1 MDSKTAKGEKKTNTF
16 RVKAGLAQMLK
27 GGGTFVVTRKYSR
40 TRVFRR
46 FIDEFEDGERR
57 STLTYSIRNEE
68 LTPNTIEQHTV
79 IMDVMNPQQARVAE
93 EAGAVAVVRTL
104 SLSSLS

>member
-1 MDSKTAKGEKKTNTF
+1 MDSKTTKGEKKTNTF

-46 FIDEFEDGERR
+46 FIDEFVRGWRE
-57 STLTYSIRNEE
+57 TLDSHIF
-68 LTPNTIEQHTV
+68 NT
-79 IMDVMNPQQARVAE
+79 
-93 EAGAVAVVRTL
+93 
-104 SLSSLS
+104 